1 MATETDKV
9 NNGALAT
16 LTLVGTAATVAI
28 ALAVT
33 ALVRYEAHSVTAE
46 RSNAG
51 DAEVR
56 ALKAGQQEKLNANPA
71 WSDKTRT
78 KINLPIERAMGL
90 VVSDLQK
97 DPRKATPPAPPGVDA
112 GVADAGDAGAEAAD
126 AGDAGAGA
134 ADAGT
139 EAADA
144 AAPVPEG
151 AAPTEAPKPEVPKPE
166 EKKKPKPGGTV
177 GGAPIVP
184 SPVAPPSPALP
195 SQP

>member
-33 ALVRYEAHSVTAE
+33 ALVRHEAHSVTAE
-46 RSNAG
+46 RSELS

-97 DPRKATPPAPPGVDA
+97 DPRKATPSAPADAGVDA
-112 GVADAGDAGAEAAD
+112 AGAEAADAGDAGAEAAD
-126 AGDAGAGA
+126 AG
-134 ADAGT
+134 T

-144 AAPVPEG
+144 AAPAPQG

-166 EKKKPKPGGTV
+166 EQKKPKPGGTV
-177 GGAPIVP
+177 GGTPIVP

-195 SQP
+195 RQP

>member
-16 LTLVGTAATVAI
+16 MTLVGTAATVAI

-33 ALVRYEAHSVTAE
+33 ALVRNEAHSVTAE
-46 RSNAG
+46 RSAVS

-56 ALKAGQQEKLNANPA
+56 ALKAGQQEKLGAAPS
-71 WSDKTRT
+71 WSDNTRT
-78 KINLPIERAMGL
+78 KVSLPIERAMGL

-112 GVADAGDAGAEAAD
+112 GAGAADAGDAGAEAVD
-126 AGDAGAGA
+126 GGDAGA
-134 ADAGT
+134 

-144 AAPVPEG
+144 AAPAPEG
-151 AAPTEAPKPEVPKPE
+151 AAPKPEAPKPE
-166 EKKKPKPGGTV
+166 EKKKPQPSGTV
-177 GGAPIVP
+177 GGTPIVP
-184 SPVAPPSPALP
+184 SPVAPPSPAVP

>member
-16 LTLVGTAATVAI
+16 LTMVGAAATLAI

-33 ALVRYEAHSVTAE
+33 ALVRHEAHSVTDE
-46 RSNAG
+46 RSAAS

-56 ALKAGQQEKLNANPA
+56 ALKAGQREKLNASPA
-71 WSDKTRT
+71 WADKAKSSVT
-78 KINLPIERAMGL
+78 LPIDRAMGL

-97 DPRKATPPAPPGVDA
+97 DPRKATPPAPPGA
-112 GVADAGDAGAEAAD
+112 ADAGAGAAE

-134 ADAGT
+134 GAG
-139 EAADA
+139 AADA
-144 AAPVPEG
+144 AAPAPEG

-177 GGAPIVP
+177 GSAPIVP
-184 SPVAPPSPALP
+184 SPVAPPSPAVP

>member
-9 NNGALAT
+9 NTGALAT

-33 ALVRYEAHSVTAE
+33 ALVRNEAHSVTAE
-46 RSNAG
+46 RSAVS

-56 ALKAGQQEKLNANPA
+56 KLKESQLESLNAGPA
-71 WSDKTRT
+71 WSDRTRT
-78 KINLPIERAMGL
+78 KVSLPIERAMGL

-97 DPRKATPPAPPGVDA
+97 DPRKATPPAPADAGVDA
-112 GVADAGDAGAEAAD
+112 AAGDAGAEAAD
-126 AGDAGAGA
+126 AGAQA
-134 ADAGT
+134 ADAGA

-144 AAPVPEG
+144 AAPAPEG
-151 AAPTEAPKPEVPKPE
+151 AAPNEAPQPEAPKPE
-166 EKKKPKPGGTV
+166 EKKKPKPSGTV
-177 GGAPIVP
+177 GGAPVVP
-184 SPVAPPSPALP
+184 SPVAPTSPAHP